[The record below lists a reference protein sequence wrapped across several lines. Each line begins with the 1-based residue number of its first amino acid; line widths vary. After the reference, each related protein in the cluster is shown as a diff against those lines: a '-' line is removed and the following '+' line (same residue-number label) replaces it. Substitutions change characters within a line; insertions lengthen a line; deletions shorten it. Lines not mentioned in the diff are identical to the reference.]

1 MSNKTISTTIRP
13 EEVKRYLKIRTFSDV
28 ILVDPKK
35 DYKIS
40 EIAKILDISEKQV
53 EKIIDQG
60 HMTQNG
66 DSIINFI
73 KA

>member
-1 MSNKTISTTIRP
+1 MSNKTISTSLNP

-35 DYKIS
+35 EYKIS
-40 EIAKILDISEKQV
+40 EIAEILDVSENQV
-53 EKIIDQG
+53 EKIIEQG

-66 DSIINFI
+66 YSIINFI
-73 KA
+73 KT

>member
-1 MSNKTISTTIRP
+1 MSNKTISTSLNP

-35 DYKIS
+35 EYKIS
-40 EIAKILDISEKQV
+40 EIAEILDVSENQV
-53 EKIIDQG
+53 EKIIELG

-66 DSIINFI
+66 YSIINFI
-73 KA
+73 KT